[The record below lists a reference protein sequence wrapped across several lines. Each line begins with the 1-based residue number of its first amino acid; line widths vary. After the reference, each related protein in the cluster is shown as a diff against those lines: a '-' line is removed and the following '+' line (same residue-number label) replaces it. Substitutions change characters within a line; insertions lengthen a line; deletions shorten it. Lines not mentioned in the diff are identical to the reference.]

1 MQYKTT
7 IKPIFD
13 FIFAL
18 VAIILLSPV
27 FIIFTILLFF
37 ANQGKPFFFQ
47 TRIGKNENP
56 FRIIKFKTMN
66 DKKDAHGQLLPD
78 ANRLTTIGK
87 ITRKTSIDEIPQL
100 LNILKG
106 DMSLIGPRPLL
117 PEYVPYYTQTERKRH
132 EVKPGITGWA
142 QVNGRNFVDW
152 DTRLQL
158 DVDYVNNLSLKK
170 DLGIFIKTVNNV
182 LTSKDVSVDAT
193 VIFPKL
199 SVQRENE
206 KLKR

>member
-1 MQYKTT
+1 MLYRTT
-7 IKPIFD
+7 IKPILD

-18 VAIILLSPV
+18 VAIILLCPI
-27 FIIFTILLFF
+27 FLMFTILLFL

-47 TRIGKNENP
+47 TRIGKNEKP

-66 DKKDAHGQLLPD
+66 DKKEANGQLLPD
-78 ANRLTTIGK
+78 AQRLTTIGK

-100 LNILKG
+100 FNILRG

-117 PEYVPYYTQTERKRH
+117 PEYVPYYTKKESKRH
-132 EVKPGITGWA
+132 HVKPGITGWA

-152 DTRLQL
+152 DTRLQF
-158 DVDYVNNLSLKK
+158 DVDYVNHLSFKK
-170 DLGIFIKTVNNV
+170 DVEIFVKTIKNV

-193 VIFPKL
+193 ILFPKL
-199 SVQRENE
+199 SEQRKN
-206 KLKR
+206 KSI